1 MKKTTARIEK
11 RKVTINHKYGIH
23 ARPAA
28 KIVAL
33 SNTFKSDIEVVK
45 DGEQPANAK
54 NILDIMM
61 LAAANGV
68 TLELRVKGDDAHE
81 AMEKL
86 AALLESD
93 FDTREI

>member
-1 MKKTTARIEK
+1 MTKNFEK
-11 RKVTINHKYGIH
+11 RTVTINHRFGIH

-33 SNTFKSDIEVVK
+33 CNTFASDIEIVK
-45 DGEQPANAK
+45 DGEDPANGK

-61 LAAANGV
+61 LAAAPGAR
-68 TLELRVKGDDAHE
+68 LELRIKGPDYKE
-81 AMEKL
+81 AMAQL

-93 FDTREI
+93 FDSREV